1 MIGLCLLKVF
11 NLECVNLKVFL
22 LNVCLPESFQNRLPG
37 GFRPSQGQ
45 SGQSLAPPASLGK
58 PSEHV
63 AAAVAA
69 ADAPGKTAADASL
82 LAESLTVLG
91 GKICIQL
98 QSSSPCKSLL
108 QRTLYKKVP

>member
-45 SGQSLAPPASLGK
+45 SGQSLAPPAVLGK
-58 PSEHV
+58 PSEP
-63 AAAVAA
+63 A
-69 ADAPGKTAADASL
+69 ADAAGDALGTTAAAAASL
-82 LAESLTVLG
+82 LVERLTVLG

-98 QSSSPCKSLL
+98 QSSSPCKIL
-108 QRTLYKKVP
+108 